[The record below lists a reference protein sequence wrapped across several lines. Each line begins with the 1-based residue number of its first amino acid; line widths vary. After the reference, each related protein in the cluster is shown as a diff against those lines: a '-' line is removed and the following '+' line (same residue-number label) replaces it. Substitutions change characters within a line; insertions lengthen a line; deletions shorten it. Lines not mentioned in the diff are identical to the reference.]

1 MCVHHERLGEGVWI
15 LRHSMKSD
23 KGAIVAVGKTKISIR
38 HGCKKALATFNLIR
52 SGDLEGI
59 QPHKP
64 LFTPQLRLARPKS
77 GARIKSS
84 TTRKTSQA
92 DLHKHVVL
100 HRNLTTQA

>member
-38 HGCKKALATFNLIR
+38 HGCKQALATFNLIR

-59 QPHKP
+59 QPPQTP
-64 LFTPQLRLARPKS
+64 LYATVAAGKAEIS
-77 GARIKSS
+77 ARIKSS